1 MAFIPDQQI
10 NTGSFVQQTPIFDVG
25 RLYEIDVNSEEF
37 KELIVRLYQQVNN
50 VSLALNNKISGYYIE
65 EEFVT
70 GANYFNPNSTF
81 DNQLELRPEFT
92 KTFNIG
98 ALPLGVLPP
107 VAHGLAVTNTW
118 QFTHIYG
125 AATKNTA
132 PFESYPIPYAG
143 AAGSYISLNIDGTN
157 IYLDN
162 NSGIAFTSCIVTL
175 KYLKY

>member
-25 RLYEIDVNSEEF
+25 RLYQVAVDSDEF
-37 KELIVRLYQQVNN
+37 KELIVRLAQQTNN
-50 VSLALNNKISGYYIE
+50 ISIVLNNKKSGYYIQ

-70 GANYFNPNSTF
+70 SSNYFNPASS
-81 DNQLELRPEFT
+81 DPLQLRPEFR

-98 ALPLGVLPP
+98 ALPIGVLPP
-107 VAHGLAVTNTW
+107 VPHGLAVTNTW

-143 AAGSYISLNIDGTN
+143 AAGTFISLSVDGTN
-157 IYLDN
+157 IYLTN

-175 KYLKY
+175 EFLKF